1 MNPSLQRL
9 FNTLEV
15 DRQRL
20 LEKVSKLSLEQ
31 FNRAAPGKWSTS
43 QILAHLLTAER
54 LSLQYM
60 NKKILGIHDA
70 GNTGIGE
77 EIKMVLLKISQR
89 LPLKFKAPKAV
100 IENTPLYSSVRELKA
115 DWDKERA
122 ELKGLLEKFNDTQIK
137 KKIYRHLRVGLLNIQ
152 HALIFFR
159 EHYFHHWPQIKRLL

>member
-1 MNPSLQRL
+1 MNPRL
-9 FNTLEV
+9 RLLFDALETE
-15 DRQRL
+15 RHRL
-20 LEKVSKLSLEQ
+20 LERVAQLSSEQ
-31 FNRAAPGKWSTS
+31 FHRAEQGKWSMS
-43 QILAHLLTAER
+43 QILGHLVTAER
-54 LSLQYM
+54 LSLRYM
-60 NKKILGIHDA
+60 NKKILGMHDA
-70 GNTGIGE
+70 GDTGIRE

-100 IENTPLYSSVRELKA
+100 IENTPPYSDVQELKA

-137 KKIYRHLRVGLLNIQ
+137 KKIYRHVRVGLLNIQ